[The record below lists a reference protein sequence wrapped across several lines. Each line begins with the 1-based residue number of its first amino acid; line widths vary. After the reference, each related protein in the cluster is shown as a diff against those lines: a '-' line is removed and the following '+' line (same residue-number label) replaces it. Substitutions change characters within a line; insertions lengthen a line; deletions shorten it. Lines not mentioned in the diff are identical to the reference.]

1 MSLMILNY
9 SLKLFNLCY
18 DLVPAYLIS
27 GIVTE
32 ISIIPASSVAS
43 INREYENDM
52 LMKKLN

>member
-1 MSLMILNY
+1 MNLMILNY

-52 LMKKLN
+52 IIKKLN